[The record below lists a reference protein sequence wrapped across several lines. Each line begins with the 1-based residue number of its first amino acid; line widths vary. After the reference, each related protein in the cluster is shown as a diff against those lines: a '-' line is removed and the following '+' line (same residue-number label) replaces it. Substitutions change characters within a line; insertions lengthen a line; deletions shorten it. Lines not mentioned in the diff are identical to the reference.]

1 MAINPK
7 NFYNELINH
16 GIEFFTGVPDSLLK
30 ELCLCIDDNIS
41 KDRHVITANEGNA
54 VALAAGYYLAN
65 KSIPLVYMQNS
76 GLGNAVNPFLSLCN
90 PDVYSIPMLVIVGW
104 RGEPGIKDEPQHKK
118 QGEVQLELL
127 EAIDIP
133 YVVISKADHQFQ
145 IKIAS
150 MIETAK
156 NENKPVAILIKKGTF
171 NKFEKQNQINNVGML
186 REEALELILKN
197 LDGNTTVVSTT
208 GKTSREIF
216 EIREKTNH
224 SHQQDFLTVG
234 SMGHCS
240 SIALGIALAKP
251 DLEVVCID
259 GDGAML
265 MHLGNLVLIA
275 SLKPNNFRHI
285 LLNNGV
291 HDSVGGQDTA
301 AKGISLSPV
310 VESLGAIKVF
320 KVETPSDLTSQF
332 SEFIG
337 CPGPSFLEIK
347 ISPGSRRSLGRPTI
361 EPIDNK
367 KDFMKIL
374 NK

>member
-208 GKTSREIF
+208 GKTSR
-216 EIREKTNH
+216 
-224 SHQQDFLTVG
+224 
-234 SMGHCS
+234 
-240 SIALGIALAKP
+240 
-251 DLEVVCID
+251 
-259 GDGAML
+259 
-265 MHLGNLVLIA
+265 
-275 SLKPNNFRHI
+275 
-285 LLNNGV
+285 
-291 HDSVGGQDTA
+291 
-301 AKGISLSPV
+301 
-310 VESLGAIKVF
+310 
-320 KVETPSDLTSQF
+320 
-332 SEFIG
+332 
-337 CPGPSFLEIK
+337 
-347 ISPGSRRSLGRPTI
+347 
-361 EPIDNK
+361 
-367 KDFMKIL
+367 
-374 NK
+374 